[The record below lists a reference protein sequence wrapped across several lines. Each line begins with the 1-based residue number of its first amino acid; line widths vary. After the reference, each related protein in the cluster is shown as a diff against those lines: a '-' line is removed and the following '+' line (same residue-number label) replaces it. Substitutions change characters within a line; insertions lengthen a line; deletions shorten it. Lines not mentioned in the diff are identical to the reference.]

1 MDNYYNANNHPAPHM
16 RVIIIGA
23 GNVGYVSAETICGVH
38 DVLVIDSDTSMAEK
52 VKSSLNVSVL
62 HENGSNPRVLKEAI
76 EKHKAE
82 AVVSTL
88 KDDAVNLFICMMT
101 KRIDPKIKTIASVN
115 DPDFRIELTDEGF
128 EGVDMI
134 ISPEM
139 MTAEKMYR
147 MAIME
152 NVTDYEFVDSVG
164 IGTAVYRVTL
174 DHDIVG
180 TVVLHFKL
188 PAECAVF
195 GIYRDGEMHLD
206 VDTMEIRVGDSICV
220 IGSKKG
226 LAEFNDYMGVDVKA
240 VEFVILGGSIVG
252 TNVAKMLLKDK
263 TKRFV
268 KIVDSDP
275 DKCRM
280 LSKEIP
286 EALVLNEDFKD
297 PAAQRAEDLF
307 KTDCL
312 LVTSGSDD
320 TNLLMCMSAE
330 RRNSKKVVTRY
341 FKPEYKDI
349 FAYTGLDTIV
359 GYYRIISN
367 EITRCLL
374 PDDLALMRMKNYN
387 ELFFL
392 HVVDHDSKFCNRY
405 LGDVRIPSG
414 IKVAAISRK
423 GDIIYPDF
431 DTMILEGDQLIV
443 FTNLTRE
450 TEIKKLFGKN
460 GIPEM

>member
-1 MDNYYNANNHPAPHM
+1 MK
-16 RVIIIGA
+16 VIIIGA
-23 GNVGYVSAETICGVH
+23 GNVGYVSAETICNVH
-38 DVLVIDSDTSMAEK
+38 DVLVVDSDASMAEK

-62 HENGSNPRVLKEAI
+62 HEDGSNPRVLKEAI
-76 EKHKAE
+76 EKHEAE

-101 KRIDPKIKTIASVN
+101 KRINPDILTIASVN
-115 DPDFRIELTDEGF
+115 DPDFRIELTSEGYP
-128 EGVDMI
+128 GVDMI

-139 MTAEKMYR
+139 RTAEKMYR

-152 NVTDYEFVDSVG
+152 NVTDYEFVESAG
-164 IGTAVYRVTL
+164 IGIATFRVGPE
-174 DHDIVG
+174 HSIVG
-180 TVVLHFKL
+180 EVVLHFNM
-188 PAECAVF
+188 PDECAVF
-195 GIYRDGEMHLD
+195 GIYRDGELCLD
-206 VDTMEIRVGDSICV
+206 VESMEVHVGDTICV

-226 LAEFNDYMGVDVKA
+226 LADFNDFMGVEVRA
-240 VEFVILGGSIVG
+240 VEFVVLGGSIVG

-268 KIVDSDP
+268 KIVDIDGE
-275 DKCRM
+275 KCRM
-280 LSKEIP
+280 LAKVAP
-286 EALVLNEDFKD
+286 EALILEEDFKD
-297 PAAQRAEDLF
+297 PAVQRAEDLF

-330 RRNSKKVVTRY
+330 RNNSKKVVTRY

-359 GYYRIISN
+359 GYYRIITN

-374 PDDLALMRMKNYN
+374 PDNVALMRMKGYN
-387 ELFFL
+387 ELFFT
-392 HVVDHDSKFCNRY
+392 HKVDKDSKFCNKY
-405 LGDVRIPSG
+405 LGDVRIPAG
-414 IKVAAISRK
+414 IKITAISR
-423 GDIIYPDF
+423 GGVIVYPDL
-431 DTMILEGDQLIV
+431 DTMIMEGDELIV

-450 TEIKKLFGKN
+450 SDFKKLFGKN
-460 GIPEM
+460 AIPEM

>member
-1 MDNYYNANNHPAPHM
+1 MDNYYNGNKHPAMLM

-38 DVLVIDSDTSMAEK
+38 DVLVVDSDAAMAEK

-62 HENGSNPRVLKEAI
+62 HEDGSNPRILKEAI
-76 EKHKAE
+76 EKHSAE

-101 KRIDPKIKTIASVN
+101 KRIDPKILTIASVN
-115 DPDFRIELTDEGF
+115 DPDFRIELSSEGY

-139 MTAEKMYR
+139 RTAEKMYR

-152 NVTDYEFVDSVG
+152 NVTEYEFVESAG
-164 IGTAVYRVTL
+164 IGTAVYRVMPE
-174 DHDIVG
+174 HRIVG
-180 TVVLHFKL
+180 TVVLHFDM
-188 PAECAVF
+188 PPECSVF
-195 GIYRDGEMHLD
+195 AIYRDGELHLD
-206 VDTMEIRVGDSICV
+206 VDTMEIHVGDSICV
-220 IGSKKG
+220 IGSRKG
-226 LAEFNDYMGVDVKA
+226 LADFNDYMGVAVKA

-275 DKCRM
+275 EKCRM
-280 LSKEIP
+280 LAKVAP
-286 EALVLNEDFKD
+286 EALVLGDDFKD
-297 PAAQRAEDLF
+297 PAAQRTEDLF

-330 RRNSKKVVTRY
+330 RHNAKKVVTRY

-359 GYYRIISN
+359 GYYRIITN

-374 PDDLALMRMKNYN
+374 PDDVALMRMKEYN
-387 ELFFL
+387 ELFFT
-392 HVVDHDSKFCNRY
+392 HVVEHDSKFCDKY
-405 LGDVRIPSG
+405 LGDMRIPAG
-414 IKVAAISRK
+414 IKIAAITRN
-423 GDIIYPDF
+423 GETFYPDL
-431 DTMILEGDQLIV
+431 DTMILEKDLLIV

-450 TEIKKLFGKN
+450 SEFKKLFGKN
-460 GIPEM
+460 VIPEM

>member
-1 MDNYYNANNHPAPHM
+1 M

-38 DVLVIDSDTSMAEK
+38 DVLVVDSDASMAEK

-62 HENGSNPRVLKEAI
+62 HEDGSNPRILKEAI
-76 EKHKAE
+76 EKHEAE

-88 KDDAVNLFICMMT
+88 KDDAVNLFICMIT
-101 KRIDPKIKTIASVN
+101 KRINPKILTIASVN
-115 DPDFRIELTDEGF
+115 DPDFCIELTNDGY

-139 MTAEKMYR
+139 RTAEKMYR

-164 IGTAVYRVTL
+164 VGTAVFRVAPE
-174 DHDIVG
+174 HRIVG
-180 TVVLHFKL
+180 TVVLHFDL
-188 PAECAVF
+188 PPECAVF
-195 GIYRDGEMHLD
+195 GIYRDGELHLD
-206 VDTMEIRVGDSICV
+206 VETMEVHVGDSICV
-220 IGSKKG
+220 IGSKQG
-226 LAEFNDYMGVDVKA
+226 LADFNDYMGVDVKA
-240 VEFVILGGSIVG
+240 VEFVVLGGSIVG

-263 TKRFV
+263 TKRFL

-275 DKCRM
+275 EKCRM
-280 LSKEIP
+280 LAKIVP
-286 EALVLNEDFKD
+286 EALVLEEDFKD

-330 RRNSKKVVTRY
+330 RNNSRKVITRY

-374 PDDLALMRMKNYN
+374 PDDIALMRMKGYN
-387 ELFFL
+387 ELFFIHL
-392 HVVDHDSKFCNRY
+392 VDRNSKFCEKY

-414 IKVAAISRK
+414 IRVTAISRN
-423 GDIIYPDF
+423 GHIIYPNL
-431 DTMILEGDQLIV
+431 DTMVLNGDQLIV

-450 TEIKKLFGKN
+450 SEFKKLFGKMD
-460 GIPEM
+460 IPEL